1 MLLKSITFLYKV
13 IHQPNNILS
22 NFYVS
27 QTTSQPT
34 LWLKQ
39 SFPLQLLATQPK
51 CVSVFLDLWKNY
63 QACEP
68 LFGYSLNSPHH
79 PYFVLFF
86 SPVAHSNALTFKD
99 LMCVWQDPVHGILF
113 VVFLVPEHVFPN
125 LILCFFAWNLV
136 YINMGISKAFN
147 TLFPIFLLNFKKN
160 QELNSILQHPPFF
173 STVLIVQWQFYVCSL
188 YIGVQYPKFWLMKQM
203 LDLQVKVATF
213 YCWSA
218 SLYSKIS
225 TRQNLFLDLCTCQ
238 VDPNQPEHTL
248 PSLRSNCSV
257 NQEKPRFFSSL

>member
-1 MLLKSITFLYKV
+1 MCFCFFGPLKELPSLWTFV
-13 IHQPNNILS
+13 WIFIELS
-22 NFYVS
+22 TPS
-27 QTTSQPT
+27 
-34 LWLKQ
+34 
-39 SFPLQLLATQPK
+39 
-51 CVSVFLDLWKNY
+51 
-63 QACEP
+63 
-68 LFGYSLNSPHH
+68 LFCS
-79 PYFVLFF
+79 FF
-86 SPVAHSNALTFKD
+86 SPVAPSNALTFKD

-248 PSLRSNCSV
+248 PSLR
-257 NQEKPRFFSSL
+257 

>member
-1 MLLKSITFLYKV
+1 MWLVQWKTWIIFEGPRNLFQRSKKTQHTPFWLCSQQLEWKRSVQLHNWLRCYSRALPFCTRL

-125 LILCFFAWNLV
+125 LILCFLL
-136 YINMGISKAFN
+136 G
-147 TLFPIFLLNFKKN
+147 TLFI
-160 QELNSILQHPPFF
+160 SIWAFPKLSTPSFPFF
-173 STVLIVQWQFYVCSL
+173 YWTSKKTKSWTLSYNTHLFFQL
-188 YIGVQYPKFWLMKQM
+188 FW
-203 LDLQVKVATF
+203 
-213 YCWSA
+213 
-218 SLYSKIS
+218 
-225 TRQNLFLDLCTCQ
+225 
-238 VDPNQPEHTL
+238 
-248 PSLRSNCSV
+248 
-257 NQEKPRFFSSL
+257 